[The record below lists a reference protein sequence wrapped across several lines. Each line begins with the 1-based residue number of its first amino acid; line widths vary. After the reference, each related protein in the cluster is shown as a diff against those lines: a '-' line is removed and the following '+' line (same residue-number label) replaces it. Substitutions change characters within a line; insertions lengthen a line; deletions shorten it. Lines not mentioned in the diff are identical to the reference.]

1 MPPRIVMTEGNV
13 THLHR
18 DTDAPAMQQPV
29 DQARVEVAR
38 YIGQMVLDLERMA
51 NTANLELLSYFLG
64 MARAEADTLANLPT
78 AAKPD
83 REAQTQA
90 PYRAD

>member
-1 MPPRIVMTEGNV
+1 MPPRIVTSEGNV
-13 THLHR
+13 TRIHR
-18 DTDAPAMQQPV
+18 AAEPHAPAEML
-29 DQARVEVAR
+29 DARAEVAR

-51 NTANLELLSYFLG
+51 NTANLELLAYFLA
-64 MARAEADTLANLPT
+64 MARAEADGISQVPSVT
-78 AAKPD
+78 KPE

>member
-1 MPPRIVMTEGNV
+1 MPPRIVTEGNV
-13 THLHR
+13 TRLHR
-18 DTDAPAMQQPV
+18 EPEAAAPQQPI

-51 NTANLELLSYFLG
+51 NTANLDLLSYFLA
-64 MARAEADTLANLPT
+64 MARAEADGLARLPSSE
-78 AAKPD
+78 KSD
-83 REAQTQA
+83 RDIQTQA

>member
-1 MPPRIVMTEGNV
+1 MPPRIVTSEGNV
-13 THLHR
+13 TRIHR
-18 DTDAPAMQQPV
+18 APEKAPADMQ
-29 DQARVEVAR
+29 DGRAEVAR

-51 NTANLELLSYFLG
+51 NTANLELLAYFLA
-64 MARAEADTLANLPT
+64 MARAEADGLSQTVSVS
-78 AAKPD
+78 KPE

>member
-1 MPPRIVMTEGNV
+1 MPPRIVTSEGNV
-13 THLHR
+13 TRIHR
-18 DTDAPAMQQPV
+18 APEMAPADLQ
-29 DQARVEVAR
+29 DGRAEVAR

-51 NTANLELLSYFLG
+51 NTANLELLAYFLA
-64 MARAEADTLANLPT
+64 MARAEADTLSQTGSVN
-78 AAKPD
+78 KPE